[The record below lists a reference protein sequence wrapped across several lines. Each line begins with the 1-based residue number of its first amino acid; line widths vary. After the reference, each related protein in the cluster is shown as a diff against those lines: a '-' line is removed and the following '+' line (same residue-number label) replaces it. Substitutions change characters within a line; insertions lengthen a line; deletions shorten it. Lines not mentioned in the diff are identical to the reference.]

1 MGQGQSQQRTDPPAP
16 DVAPSSPP
24 SPPQPHQPE
33 PTTDSPAALQAA
45 QPVASAPSDTSP
57 ATAADPGSAVV
68 AALSAAAPLAVE
80 HDAGDTFKV
89 PALPT
94 ATSTT
99 TSPSSTLRAL
109 PADIEHILS
118 LGAADP
124 DHAELAAAARG
135 TAELEQVV
143 RELKDRAT
151 ADSAAAR
158 AGEVKMEA
166 DGDEED
172 EQDGGGDELRKV
184 EDEMRAQGVTRGAEV
199 VEVEHEEEGEVMGGE
214 GAGAAETA
222 QAGAQDRMQDDDD
235 SSDSDSSSSSDSDAA
250 MEAALAPRQR
260 NRRGKQRAAAAA
272 AAGDSDLD
280 DDDGE
285 SGMASSKTAPKTE
298 HEVVEP
304 DVAPPPVAKI
314 DDQAEL
320 ARFGKVESVI
330 ETVVVVKADTGGD
343 WRVLDEGTVV
353 CWEDRTVI
361 GTIFETF
368 GSVQQPFYSI
378 RFPSSSPPDPAVFT
392 HARAVFYS
400 PNLASFVFTRDLRKV
415 KGSDASNIWDEE
427 VAANE
432 LEFSDDEEEAEYKR
446 KLKADRRART
456 QSATPGPSGSRGSRA
471 PSSAAPPPT
480 SSSSSGGP
488 PSHLPARPAV
498 SYADTADDFLTPSV
512 PSAAPMNPGP
522 AAPGPRATMGTAPPP
537 GRVGRRMFERDTGAT
552 LEEGEE
558 VEFEFSSGE
567 GSEGEE
573 QEDEEREGGFGG
585 ARGGRGG
592 RGGAQRGG
600 QRGGATA
607 GARGRGRGGRG
618 GGVQATSTSSPGGRP
633 IAGMPRGRVA
643 TFASTPVGLPSKPTF
658 EADFAMADG
667 ATDAPTRMSAPAS
680 SSSSTHL
687 SQPLP
692 PPPPPSSN
700 TAAPYSFGA
709 APPPTGAFTF
719 GAPPSG
725 PSATRSPPQPQPQPH
740 MPWSG
745 APPSG
750 PSAGYSPNY
759 GAAPTGPRG
768 GGAQPSYPGAG
779 AYRAAPP
786 PPPPSHYYGGPGAYG
801 YPAAPPPLGPPG
813 GGGGGAGGY
822 SPHAPYA
829 SGPGAGGE
837 GYNPIAVQGGGH
849 LNPRFFAA
857 QQAAQQGQG
866 QGQRP
871 GQQGGG
877 GAGGGAQGGQ
887 GYYPAQ
893 GGQGGYGGQGRW

>member
-1 MGQGQSQQRTDPPAP
+1 MGQGQSQQRTDAPPL
-16 DVAPSSPP
+16 DVASSNPP
-24 SPPQPHQPE
+24 SPPHPHQPE
-33 PTTDSPAALQAA
+33 SPAYTPADAPAA
-45 QPVASAPSDTSP
+45 QPAAPAPSST
-57 ATAADPGSAVV
+57 TAADPADPGTAVV
-68 AALSAAAPLAVE
+68 AALSATAPLAVE
-80 HDAGDTFKV
+80 HDQGDTFKV
-89 PALPT
+89 PALPLP
-94 ATSTT
+94 STT
-99 TSPSSTLRAL
+99 TTTITTTSTSPSSTLRAL

-124 DHAELAAAARG
+124 DHAERAAASAQRG
-135 TAELEQVV
+135 GGTSELEQVV
-143 RELKDRAT
+143 RELRERADAEGVSKMD
-151 ADSAAAR
+151 AD
-158 AGEVKMEA
+158 GDEA
-166 DGDEED
+166 DGDE
-172 EQDGGGDELRKV
+172 LKKV
-184 EDEMRAQGVTRGAEV
+184 EDEMRTRGVTRGAEV
-199 VEVEHEEEGEVMGGE
+199 VEVKQENDE
-214 GAGAAETA
+214 AGDIMESERASANKTA
-222 QAGAQDRMQDDDD
+222 QVKMEDDDD

-260 NRRGKQRAAAAA
+260 NRRGKQRAAAFTGG
-272 AAGDSDLD
+272 GDSDLD

-285 SGMASSKTAPKTE
+285 SGVASSKTAPKTE

-304 DVAPPPVAKI
+304 DVAPPPVAKV
-314 DDQAEL
+314 DAQAEF

-400 PNLASFVFTRDLRKV
+400 PNLASFVFTRDLRKL

-446 KLKADRRART
+446 KLKADRKART
-456 QSATPGPSGSRGSRA
+456 QSATPGPSGSRNSRA
-471 PSSAAPPPT
+471 PSTTPSLAAAPPR
-480 SSSSSGGP
+480 SSSSSSGP

-522 AAPGPRATMGTAPPP
+522 GRAMVGTAPPP
-537 GRVGRRMFERDTGAT
+537 GRVGRRMFERDSGMA

-573 QEDEEREGGFGG
+573 EGEGPSGGGFGG
-585 ARGGRGG
+585 VRGGRGG
-592 RGGAQRGG
+592 RGGAPRGGAG

-618 GGVQATSTSSPGGRP
+618 GGAQATSSSSSPGGRP
-633 IAGMPRGRVA
+633 IAGMPRGRVPSGPPA
-643 TFASTPVGLPSKPTF
+643 PAGLPSKPAF

-680 SSSSTHL
+680 SSASST
-687 SQPLP
+687 SLP
-692 PPPPPSSN
+692 PPPVPASS

-709 APPPTGAFTF
+709 PPTGAFTF

-725 PSATRSPPQPQPQPH
+725 PSATRSPPQPQPQP
-740 MPWSG
+740 PQQPQRWTG
-745 APPSG
+745 APPP
-750 PSAGYSPNY
+750 PSEPSKGYSAHY

-768 GGAQPSYPGAG
+768 GFAGPG
-779 AYRAAPP
+779 AYRAPP
-786 PPPPSHYYGGPGAYG
+786 PPGPSHYYGGPPPSAYG
-801 YPAAPPPLGPPG
+801 YPSAPALPL
-813 GGGGGAGGY
+813 GAGGY

-829 SGPGAGGE
+829 GVGVGVGGGGGSSE

-857 QQAAQQGQG
+857 QQQAQQGMGQG
-866 QGQRP
+866 QGAGQAQGQRP
-871 GQQGGG
+871 GQ
-877 GAGGGAQGGQ
+877 GAGGGAQGAQ